1 MEKLLNLFGLT
12 TLKQA
17 KNKTDIAVKEAV
29 ESTLGEKSY
38 KRVLDFVR
46 VCRKYSF
53 KVVTVG
59 VDDAEAIEL
68 SRQLAERE
76 FNADMSEQN
85 EFTSNFIPN
94 LKPTNDFDLL
104 K

>member
-1 MEKLLNLFGLT
+1 MEKLLNLLGLT
-12 TLKQA
+12 TLKHAQS
-17 KNKTDIAVKEAV
+17 KTDLAVKEAV
-29 ESTLGEKSY
+29 ENALGEKPY
-38 KRVLDFVR
+38 KKVLDFAR

-53 KVVTVG
+53 KVVAVG
-59 VDDAEAIEL
+59 VDDAKAMGL

-76 FNADMSEQN
+76 FNADMAEQN

-94 LKPTNDFDLL
+94 VKPTNNIDLL